1 MFPNR
6 DLYNKGGFIETTHI
20 GRPKKYV
27 HLRVK
32 TQGVD
37 QVPALLQQGE
47 LVIPKKH
54 TPMVI
59 KYLKTKKIR
68 LPNT

>member
-6 DLYNKGGFIETTHI
+6 DLYNKGGFIETIHI

-54 TPMVI
+54 TTMVI
-59 KYLKTKKIR
+59 KYLKSKKIR

>member
-6 DLYNKGGFIETTHI
+6 DLYSKGGFIETVHI
-20 GRPKKYV
+20 GRPPKFV
-27 HLRVK
+27 NLRMK
-32 TQGVD
+32 TKGVD
-37 QVPALLQQGE
+37 QIPALLQQGE

-59 KYLKTKKIR
+59 KYLKSKKIR